1 MKKAFDL
8 GLINYHIPIKYG
20 GLGLGVFDG
29 CMISEEISYGCT
41 GIETPMAGNSL
52 GVTLNLN
59 YNVL

>member
-1 MKKAFDL
+1 MNI
-8 GLINYHIPIKYG
+8 LINLIK
-20 GLGLGVFDG
+20 LGLGVFDG

-59 YNVL
+59 YNVLITEM